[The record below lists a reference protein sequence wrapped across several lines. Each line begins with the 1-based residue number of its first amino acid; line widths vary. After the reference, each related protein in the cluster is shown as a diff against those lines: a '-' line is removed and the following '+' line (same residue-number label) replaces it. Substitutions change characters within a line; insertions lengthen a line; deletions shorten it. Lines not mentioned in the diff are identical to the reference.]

1 MPPDCIPSKL
11 RPVRRAHNL
20 TVVLLPEPIVKKQ
33 TQKMD
38 SKLANSISY
47 LELASCDSR
56 VLEAT
61 DYETRCTHSTTGAAK
76 KDAGNEA
83 IS

>member
-1 MPPDCIPSKL
+1 
-11 RPVRRAHNL
+11 VRRAHNL
-20 TVVLLPEPIVKKQ
+20 TVVLLSESIVKKR

-47 LELASCDSR
+47 LELASCDQG
-56 VLEAT
+56 LEAT
-61 DYETRCTHSTTGAAK
+61 DYATRCTHSPTGAAK
-76 KDAGNEA
+76 KNAGNEA